1 MIGGIPY
8 DIILPVLERA
18 NPQQLYKL
26 EHYNPYLL
34 DDTDELWRRHCEKEF
49 KKYPLEEMETWR
61 DKYLVGTLR
70 TCPISFFKTVDC
82 YFPDSD
88 VSK

>member
-1 MIGGIPY
+1 LDVIGGIPY

-26 EHYNPYLL
+26 EYYNPHLL
-34 DDTDELWRRHCEKEF
+34 DDTDGLWRRHCEKEF

-61 DKYLVGTLR
+61 DKYLVCAKHAYR
-70 TCPISFFKTVDC
+70 FKN
-82 YFPDSD
+82 P
-88 VSK
+88 VSILP